1 MGFEEEMFHELAT
14 NTWDKRSRMQQEMVK
29 GAKGEP
35 FAVQE
40 LYRKG
45 PLTPSQLASS
55 MKTTT
60 GRVST
65 LLSALEKKGQITRES
80 DPDDRRVVHV
90 NLTEAGRERAERQ
103 RESMREAI
111 CWIFSQMGERRT
123 REFVD
128 LLSEFSTY
136 MAICHPGAPR
146 PTPDEVRAAF
156 AERDRRVADHMRAE
170 RAKAGEE

>member
-1 MGFEEEMFHELAT
+1 MGFEEELFHELAT

-103 RESMREAI
+103 RESMYTI
-111 CWIFSQMGERRT
+111 SQKYGIRLEKLYKMNHLDPNIPVSVGSR
-123 REFVD
+123 
-128 LLSEFSTY
+128 
-136 MAICHPGAPR
+136 
-146 PTPDEVRAAF
+146 
-156 AERDRRVADHMRAE
+156 
-170 RAKAGEE
+170 

>member
-1 MGFEEEMFHELAT
+1 MGFEEELFHELAT

-90 NLTEAGRERAERQ
+90 NLTEAGRERAER
-103 RESMREAI
+103 RSAGSSRRWGSAARANSLSSPRNSPRT
-111 CWIFSQMGERRT
+111 CRCACPANRAPRRT
-123 REFVD
+123 R
-128 LLSEFSTY
+128 SK
-136 MAICHPGAPR
+136 PR
-146 PTPDEVRAAF
+146 SQETHRKT
-156 AERDRRVADHMRAE
+156 RSILRC
-170 RAKAGEE
+170 K

>member
-1 MGFEEEMFHELAT
+1 MGFEEELFHELAT

-35 FAVQE
+35 FAEQE
-40 LYRKG
+40 LYR
-45 PLTPSQLASS
+45 QLASS

-111 CWIFSQMGERRT
+111 CWIFSQMGERRA
-123 REFVD
+123 REFVE
-128 LLSEFSTY
+128 LTEEFTTY
-136 MAICHPGAPR
+136 MSLCMPGKPR
-146 PTPDEVRAAF
+146 PTADEVKAAF
-156 AERDRRVADHMRAE
+156 SGNAQEDA
-170 RAKAGEE
+170 

>member
-1 MGFEEEMFHELAT
+1 MGFEEELFHELAT

-29 GAKGEP
+29 GVKGEP

-128 LLSEFSTY
+128 LVSEFTIHV
-136 MAICHPGAPR
+136 AVHARQTAPHGGR
-146 PTPDEVRAAF
+146 GQSRVLRKRTG
-156 AERDRRVADHMRAE
+156 RRVVSYAVNNSQC
-170 RAKAGEE
+170 K

>member
-1 MGFEEEMFHELAT
+1 MGFEEELFHELAT

-55 MKTTT
+55 
-60 GRVST
+60 
-65 LLSALEKKGQITRES
+65 S

-111 CWIFSQMGERRT
+111 CWIFSQMGERRA
-123 REFVD
+123 REFVE
-128 LLSEFSTY
+128 LTEEFTTY
-136 MAICHPGAPR
+136 MSLCMPGKPR
-146 PTPDEVRAAF
+146 PTADEVKAAF
-156 AERDRRVADHMRAE
+156 SGNAQEDA
-170 RAKAGEE
+170 

>member
-1 MGFEEEMFHELAT
+1 MGFEEELFHELAT

-111 CWIFSQMGERRT
+111 CWIFSQMGERRA
-123 REFVD
+123 REFVE
-128 LLSEFSTY
+128 LTEEFTTY
-136 MAICHPGAPR
+136 MSLCMPGKPR
-146 PTPDEVRAAF
+146 PHGGRGQSRVLRKRTG
-156 AERDRRVADHMRAE
+156 RRVVSYAVNNSQC
-170 RAKAGEE
+170 K

>member
-1 MGFEEEMFHELAT
+1 MGFEEELFHELAT

-65 LLSALEKKGQITRES
+65 LES

-111 CWIFSQMGERRT
+111 CWIFSQMGERRA
-123 REFVD
+123 REFVE
-128 LLSEFSTY
+128 LTEEFTTY
-136 MAICHPGAPR
+136 MSLCMPGKPR
-146 PTPDEVRAAF
+146 PTADEVKAAF
-156 AERDRRVADHMRAE
+156 SGNAQEDA
-170 RAKAGEE
+170 

>member
-1 MGFEEEMFHELAT
+1 MGFEEELFHELAT

-35 FAVQE
+35 FAVHE

-111 CWIFSQMGERRT
+111 CWIFSQMGERRA
-123 REFVD
+123 REFVE
-128 LLSEFSTY
+128 LTEEFTTY
-136 MAICHPGAPR
+136 MSLCMPGKPR
-146 PTPDEVRAAF
+146 PTADEVKAAF
-156 AERDRRVADHMRAE
+156 SGNAQEDA
-170 RAKAGEE
+170 

>member
-1 MGFEEEMFHELAT
+1 MGFEEELFHELAT
-14 NTWDKRSRMQQEMVK
+14 STWDKRSRMQQEMAK

-45 PLTPSQLASS
+45 PLTPSQLAAS

-60 GRVST
+60 GRVSA

-111 CWIFSQMGERRT
+111 CWIFSQWGSDARANSLSLPRNSPRT
-123 REFVD
+123 CRCACPASRVRPQKR
-128 LLSEFSTY
+128 S
-136 MAICHPGAPR
+136 PR
-146 PTPDEVRAAF
+146 HSQKTHRKLHNTSYCKKFTV
-156 AERDRRVADHMRAE
+156 
-170 RAKAGEE
+170 

>member
-1 MGFEEEMFHELAT
+1 MGFEEELVHELAT
-14 NTWDKRSRMQQEMVK
+14 NTWDKRSRMQQEMAK

-80 DPDDRRVVHV
+80 DPDDRRALHIQ
-90 NLTEAGRERAERQ
+90 LTDAGRNLWRDVDQCGQRV
-103 RESMREAI
+103 RESALLGMDEAT
-111 CWIFSQMGERRT
+111 RT
-123 REFVD
+123 RLTR
-128 LLSEFSTY
+128 LLEQ
-136 MAICHPGAPR
+136 
-146 PTPDEVRAAF
+146 VRDNLNNDTA
-156 AERDRRVADHMRAE
+156 
-170 RAKAGEE
+170 

>member
-1 MGFEEEMFHELAT
+1 MGFEEELFHELAT

-90 NLTEAGRERAERQ
+90 NLTEAGMERAERPAN
-103 RESMREAI
+103 RAP
-111 CWIFSQMGERRT
+111 RRT
-123 REFVD
+123 R
-128 LLSEFSTY
+128 SK
-136 MAICHPGAPR
+136 PR
-146 PTPDEVRAAF
+146 SQETHRKT
-156 AERDRRVADHMRAE
+156 RSILRC
-170 RAKAGEE
+170 K

>member
-1 MGFEEEMFHELAT
+1 MGFEEELFHELAT
-14 NTWDKRSRMQQEMVK
+14 NAWDKRSRMQQEMVK
-29 GAKGEP
+29 GEKGEP

-111 CWIFSQMGERRT
+111 CWIFSQMGERRA
-123 REFVD
+123 REFVE
-128 LLSEFSTY
+128 LTEEFTTY
-136 MAICHPGAPR
+136 MSLCMPGKPC
-146 PTPDEVRAAF
+146 PTADEVKAAF
-156 AERDRRVADHMRAE
+156 SGNAQEDA
-170 RAKAGEE
+170 

>member
-1 MGFEEEMFHELAT
+1 MGFEEELFHELAT

-65 LLSALEKKGQITRES
+65 LLSALEKKGQIVREP
-80 DPDDRRVVHV
+80 DPEDRRSVHV
-90 NLTEAGRERAERQ
+90 KLTKTGEERAHKQ
-103 RESMREAI
+103 REDMREAI
-111 CWIFSQMGERRT
+111 CWIFSQMGERRA
-123 REFVD
+123 REFVE
-128 LLSEFSTY
+128 LTEEFTTY
-136 MAICHPGAPR
+136 MSLCMPGKPR
-146 PTPDEVRAAF
+146 PTADEVKAAF
-156 AERDRRVADHMRAE
+156 SGNAQEDA
-170 RAKAGEE
+170 

>member
-1 MGFEEEMFHELAT
+1 MGFEEELFHELAT

-65 LLSALEKKGQITRES
+65 LLSALEKKGQITREF

-111 CWIFSQMGERRT
+111 CWIFSQMGERRA
-123 REFVD
+123 REFVE
-128 LLSEFSTY
+128 LTEEFTTY
-136 MAICHPGAPR
+136 MSLCMPGKPR
-146 PTPDEVRAAF
+146 PTADEVNRVL
-156 AERDRRVADHMRAE
+156 RKRTGRRVVSYAVNNSQC
-170 RAKAGEE
+170 K

>member
-1 MGFEEEMFHELAT
+1 
-14 NTWDKRSRMQQEMVK
+14 MQQEMAK

-45 PLTPSQLASS
+45 PLTPSQLAAS

-60 GRVST
+60 GRVSA

-90 NLTEAGRERAERQ
+90 NLTKAGRERAEVAIAVIISYSVNNLYRKLFSGDSAV
-103 RESMREAI
+103 RRRPRWYESR
-111 CWIFSQMGERRT
+111 GN
-123 REFVD
+123 
-128 LLSEFSTY
+128 Y
-136 MAICHPGAPR
+136 
-146 PTPDEVRAAF
+146 
-156 AERDRRVADHMRAE
+156 ERDENGRGPNRNYCAESGAANRTGCLKLSRDNVAR
-170 RAKAGEE
+170 

>member
-1 MGFEEEMFHELAT
+1 MGQTLAHAEG
-14 NTWDKRSRMQQEMVK
+14 D
-29 GAKGEP
+29 GERREGRTLRL
-35 FAVQE
+35 QE

-45 PLTPSQLASS
+45 PLTPSQLAAS

-111 CWIFSQMGERRT
+111 CWIFSQMGERRA
-123 REFVD
+123 REFVE
-128 LLSEFSTY
+128 LTEEFTTY
-136 MAICHPGAPR
+136 MSLCMPGKPR
-146 PTPDEVRAAF
+146 PTADEVKAAF
-156 AERDRRVADHMRAE
+156 SGNAQEDA
-170 RAKAGEE
+170 

>member
-1 MGFEEEMFHELAT
+1 MGFEEELFHELAT

-80 DPDDRRVVHV
+80 DPDDRRGIHHVHV
-90 NLTEAGRERAERQ
+90 AVHARQTAPHGGRGQSRVLRK
-103 RESMREAI
+103 
-111 CWIFSQMGERRT
+111 RT
-123 REFVD
+123 
-128 LLSEFSTY
+128 
-136 MAICHPGAPR
+136 G
-146 PTPDEVRAAF
+146 
-156 AERDRRVADHMRAE
+156 RRVVSYAVNNSQC
-170 RAKAGEE
+170 K

>member
-1 MGFEEEMFHELAT
+1 MGFEEELFHELAT

-45 PLTPSQLASS
+45 PLTPSQLAAS

-60 GRVST
+60 
-65 LLSALEKKGQITRES
+65 GQITRES

-111 CWIFSQMGERRT
+111 CWIFSQMGERRA
-123 REFVD
+123 REFVE
-128 LLSEFSTY
+128 LTEEFTTY
-136 MAICHPGAPR
+136 MSLCMPGKPR
-146 PTPDEVRAAF
+146 PTADEVKAAF
-156 AERDRRVADHMRAE
+156 SGNAQEDA
-170 RAKAGEE
+170 

>member
-1 MGFEEEMFHELAT
+1 MGFEEELFHELAT

-90 NLTEAGRERAERQ
+90 
-103 RESMREAI
+103 AI
-111 CWIFSQMGERRT
+111 CWIFSQMGERRA
-123 REFVD
+123 REFVE
-128 LLSEFSTY
+128 LTEEFTTY
-136 MAICHPGAPR
+136 MSLCMPGKPR
-146 PTPDEVRAAF
+146 PTADEVKAAF
-156 AERDRRVADHMRAE
+156 SGNAQEDA
-170 RAKAGEE
+170 

>member
-1 MGFEEEMFHELAT
+1 MGFEEELFHELAT

-90 NLTEAGRERAERQ
+90 NLTKAGRERAER
-103 RESMREAI
+103 I
-111 CWIFSQMGERRT
+111 CWIFSQMGERRA
-123 REFVD
+123 REFVE
-128 LLSEFSTY
+128 LTEEFTTY
-136 MAICHPGAPR
+136 MSLCMPGKPR
-146 PTPDEVRAAF
+146 PTADEVKAAF
-156 AERDRRVADHMRAE
+156 SGNAQEDA
-170 RAKAGEE
+170 

>member
-1 MGFEEEMFHELAT
+1 MGFEEELFHELAT

-90 NLTEAGRERAERQ
+90 NLTKAGRERAERQ

-123 REFVD
+123 REFID
-128 LLSEFSTY
+128 LTDEFTTY
-136 MAICHPGAPR
+136 MTLCMPGKSR
-146 PTPDEVRAAF
+146 PTPEQVKQAF
-156 AERDRRVADHMRAE
+156 D
-170 RAKAGEE
+170 KANEPGSGSREQ

>member
-1 MGFEEEMFHELAT
+1 MGFEEELFHELAT

-65 LLSALEKKGQITRES
+65 LLSALEKKGQNTREPHRS
-80 DPDDRRVVHV
+80 
-90 NLTEAGRERAERQ
+90 RQ
-103 RESMREAI
+103 
-111 CWIFSQMGERRT
+111 GTRRT
-123 REFVD
+123 AARKHARGD
-128 LLSEFSTY
+128 LLDLL
-136 MAICHPGAPR
+136 ADGGAPR
-146 PTPDEVRAAF
+146 ARI
-156 AERDRRVADHMRAE
+156 R
-170 RAKAGEE
+170 

>member
-1 MGFEEEMFHELAT
+1 MGFEREALSELYASVWGNRSKMQKEFARGVHGEPFILHELALRGT
-14 NTWDKRSRMQQEMVK
+14 M
-29 GAKGEP
+29 
-35 FAVQE
+35 
-40 LYRKG
+40 
-45 PLTPSQLASS
+45 TPSQLASS
-55 MKTTT
+55 LKASS
-60 GRVST
+60 GRIST
-65 LLSALEKKGQITRES
+65 VLSALEKKGQITRES

-136 MAICHPGAPR
+136 MAICHPGAPDPR
-146 PTPDEVRAAF
+146 
-156 AERDRRVADHMRAE
+156 
-170 RAKAGEE
+170 

>member
-1 MGFEEEMFHELAT
+1 
-14 NTWDKRSRMQQEMVK
+14 MQQEMVK

-65 LLSALEKKGQITRES
+65 LLSALEKKARS
-80 DPDDRRVVHV
+80 HA
-90 NLTEAGRERAERQ
+90 N
-103 RESMREAI
+103 
-111 CWIFSQMGERRT
+111 
-123 REFVD
+123 
-128 LLSEFSTY
+128 
-136 MAICHPGAPR
+136 
-146 PTPDEVRAAF
+146 PTPTIAVWCT
-156 AERDRRVADHMRAE
+156 
-170 RAKAGEE
+170 